1 MSMMENSK
9 LYMRPQPLGVFPFPA
24 GLLLLPDLGDAGR
37 PALAKL
43 MQGDANAA
51 LPAEWRFFELAL
63 GGDYDQALAAIS
75 GSDSIAIHNRIAL
88 GEDLP
93 EDGVLQ
99 SAVRY
104 AVGRDDK
111 PPVPEGLDAELLAF
125 VLMLHSIYWIE
136 RDQIEKSIEPLTK
149 AIAAAREVS
158 PEFAAQMLGQLAALQ
173 RERPSVAI
181 SHYHE
186 ALRLARG
193 NARAELSLQLGMAL
207 QDGAEGNP
215 TILLEAV
222 NAYREALRHYA
233 KEAFPEKW
241 ASAQMNL
248 ANALQSGSSYAEA
261 VEIYDE
267 ILSVRNRTADPVGYA
282 RILANQAHAQAQ
294 LGMYAVA
301 MEKAGEAYTLFRRHD
316 EPGMAAS
323 ALELRKSIAAV
334 S

>member
-1 MSMMENSK
+1 MNMVENSK

-24 GLLLLPDLGDAGR
+24 GLLLLPDLGNAGR
-37 PALAKL
+37 PALTRL
-43 MQGDANAA
+43 MQGDASAV

-63 GGDYDQALAAIS
+63 AGDYDGALAAIS
-75 GSDSIAIHNRIAL
+75 GSDAIASHNRIAL

-93 EDGVLQ
+93 ATGVLQ

-104 AVGRDDK
+104 AVGRDER
-111 PPVPEGLDAELLAF
+111 PPAPEGLDAELLAF

-136 RDQIEKSIEPLTK
+136 RDQFARAIELLQK
-149 AIAAAREVS
+149 AVAAAREVS
-158 PEFAAQMLGQLAALQ
+158 PEFAAQMLGQLAAL
-173 RERPSVAI
+173 ESDRPSVAI

-186 ALRLARG
+186 ALTLARG
-193 NARAELSLQLGMAL
+193 HARAELSLQLGMAL
-207 QDGAEGNP
+207 QEGDPSNVA
-215 TILLEAV
+215 EAV
-222 NAYREALRHYA
+222 NAYREALRILT

-248 ANALQSGSSYAEA
+248 ANALQADSHYAEA
-261 VEIYDE
+261 VEIYNE
-267 ILSVRNRTADPVGYA
+267 LLSARSKTSDPVGYA

-294 LGMYAVA
+294 LGMLAVA
-301 MEKAGEAYTLFRRHD
+301 LENADLAYTLFQRNN

>member
-1 MSMMENSK
+1 
-9 LYMRPQPLGVFPFPA
+9 MRPQPLGVFPFPA
-24 GLLLLPDLGDAGR
+24 GLLLLPDVGDAGR
-37 PALAKL
+37 PALARL
-43 MQGDANAA
+43 MQGDASAA

-63 GGDYDQALAAIS
+63 AGDYDQALAAIG

-93 EDGVLQ
+93 ANGVLQ

-104 AVGRDDK
+104 AVGRDEK
-111 PPVPEGLDAELLAF
+111 PPTPEGLDAELLAF

-136 RDQIEKSIEPLTK
+136 RDQIEKAIEPLTN

-158 PEFAAQMLGQLAALQ
+158 PEFAAQMLGQLAALES
-173 RERPSVAI
+173 ERPSVAI

-186 ALRLARG
+186 ALSLAKG

-207 QDGAEGNP
+207 QDGETTNAD
-215 TILLEAV
+215 EAV
-222 NAYREALRHYA
+222 NAYREALKVYT
-233 KEAFPEKW
+233 KQAFPEKW

-248 ANALQSGSSYAEA
+248 ANALQAGSSYEEA
-261 VEIYDE
+261 AAIYDE
-267 ILSVRNRTADPVGYA
+267 ILSARSRAADPVGYA
-282 RILANQAHAQAQ
+282 RILVNQAHAQAQ
-294 LGMYAVA
+294 LGMYAAA
-301 MEKAGEAYTLFRRHD
+301 MEKAGEAYMLFRRHD
-316 EPGMAAS
+316 EPGMAES